1 MGDNYGKTLFAYRSI
16 GATEDIDESKLKSYL
31 TFKSAIFANAENDKD
46 FYKSLTKLMT
56 KTLIECCGFA
66 KHEVPLVEHEVER
79 VFKTNV
85 FNSADRSQE
94 RARKEKAYPS
104 LRDFGVGRDQLG
116 QEAAVNRVE

>member
-85 FNSADRSQE
+85 FNSADRS
-94 RARKEKAYPS
+94 
-104 LRDFGVGRDQLG
+104 
-116 QEAAVNRVE
+116 